1 MIMTILLDTVTGV
14 VMTSRVV
21 LGFVLAGVVIL
32 IEAFVLYKLGWAAA
46 LTTSSDDMTQT
57 TVSVHSPGKQFIN
70 CLRDSFLANFASTLL
85 GWFIA
90 QYLLL
95 LYFWSIS
102 FWVTTFVISI
112 AVEALML
119 WVLRRKSVGRS
130 WVAAMAMNAASYL
143 ILVVLLGL
151 TYELGLASR
160 F

>member
-1 MIMTILLDTVTGV
+1 MTILLDTVTGV
-14 VMTSRVV
+14 VVTSRVV

-46 LTTSSDDMTQT
+46 LTTSSDDLTQT
-57 TVSVHSPGKQFIN
+57 TVSALSTGKQFIN
-70 CLRDSFLANFASTLL
+70 CLRDSFLANFASTLV
-85 GWFIA
+85 GWLIA

-143 ILVVLLGL
+143 ILVILLGL
-151 TYELGLASR
+151 AYELGLASR